1 MTSIIKVNNIQ
12 NSSGTAYNFIKQVQQ
27 GTHTQTTSG
36 YNTPSANDTW
46 TDIPNI
52 TVSITPNSSSSKI
65 LILTNA
71 IGYARQNDYVGFR
84 LLRDSTVI
92 YNQWTYID
100 DPSYWSQA
108 SCNIVHLDSPS
119 TTSSITY
126 KVQMWA
132 GNNYGNLRMFH
143 SGDTFSSDNT
153 SGSNGSIVTLEVA
166 G

>member
-1 MTSIIKVNNIQ
+1 MSKIFVDQIASKTTSN
-12 NSSGTAYNFIKQVQQ
+12 TYNFIKQVQQ

-71 IGYARQNDYVGFR
+71 IGYARHNDYVGFR

-100 DPSYWSQA
+100 DQSYWSQA

-132 GNNYGNLRMFH
+132 GNNYGNLRMLH

-153 SGSNGSIVTLEVA
+153 SGSNGSIVTLEVD